1 MLRSSYQ
8 FRSRQWELE
17 RHSGCKLI
25 CSIPISSLPPLPAQ
39 LLCPCSLSGSLPS
52 SWPILCSC
60 KTLRPENFCFPP
72 HFPLFLLPC
81 CAPGHGTVTLK
92 CSHIIYLEMMW
103 QCRLLPISTGATGQ
117 DSLIENRAK
126 LLQPFAKG
134 QTSSYPGKVIG
145 SVLNFTTTQKT
156 WLYRKCSS
164 GLELQ
169 LLDILLL

>member
-25 CSIPISSLPPLPAQ
+25 CSIPISSLPPLP
-39 LLCPCSLSGSLPS
+39 SLSLLLVRISPKFLTNSVLLQDLETGELLLPS
-52 SWPILCSC
+52 TFSFVPC
-60 KTLRPENFCFPP
+60 
-72 HFPLFLLPC
+72 LLPC
-81 CAPGHGTVTLK
+81 CTPGHGTLTLK
-92 CSHIIYLEMMW
+92 RSHIIYLEMMW

-117 DSLIENRAK
+117 DSLTENRAK
-126 LLQPFAKG
+126 LLQPFAEG
-134 QTSSYPGKVIG
+134 QTSSYPGKVLG
-145 SVLNFTTTQKT
+145 SVVNVTMTQKT